1 MITVNQKNRKR
12 EKHTADFFKA
22 VGWVALATLAGSIF
36 RYLSIPETNIVVVYI
51 LSVLLAAR
59 FTKGYTMGIAA
70 AVMATCLFNYFFA
83 EPYLTLS
90 VNDPTYFITF
100 AIMTLT
106 SIITSALT
114 SKVKQTALEAQE
126 KEMESS
132 ALYKIMNY
140 LTDAADL
147 SEIAGITV
155 KTVSDN
161 MNCCAAFLCFDENG
175 NPEHSFIQQKEDG
188 EQIRRNIEG
197 GTDIKYRM
205 VHLRT
210 DYYEGEE
217 FYDWPIY
224 GREELLGVLRIPL
237 ETASMMTESQFRLLH
252 SIIESTSLAMDR
264 FRSVQARIK
273 SREEVTQERY
283 RGNLLR
289 AISHDLRTPLSG
301 IMGASEMLMSLTDK
315 ADGRYA
321 LEEGIYKDAYWLHS
335 MVENILSL
343 TRLQEGKLV
352 IKKQMEAVEEI
363 VGAAVIAIEKR
374 APERDIAINIP
385 DNLLM
390 VPMDAKLI
398 NQVLINLLDNAV
410 KHTKPDEEISVSVEV
425 NEEENTAVF
434 VVADCGAGIPKE
446 DLPRIFQMFYTT
458 GVKGPDSQRG
468 VGLGLAI
475 CESIVNAHGG
485 RISAGNRKDRRGAEF
500 VFSLPL
506 EVE

>member
-1 MITVNQKNRKR
+1 MITANLKNRKR
-12 EKHTADFFKA
+12 ERRTADIIKA
-22 VGWVALATLAGSIF
+22 MGWIALATLTGSIF
-36 RYLSIPETNIVVVYI
+36 RHLNFPETNIVVVYI

-59 FTKGYTMGIAA
+59 FTKGYAVGIVA
-70 AVMATCLFNYFFA
+70 AVTATCLFNYFFA
-83 EPYLTLS
+83 EPYLTLT

-100 AIMTLT
+100 FIMTLT
-106 SIITSALT
+106 SITTSALT
-114 SKVKQTALEAQE
+114 SKVKQTALEARE

-140 LTDAADL
+140 LTDAADI

-155 KTVSDN
+155 KTVSEN
-161 MNCCAAFLCFDENG
+161 MNCGAAFLCFDENG

-188 EQIRRNIEG
+188 EQIRRNIED

-205 VHLRT
+205 EHLRT
-210 DYYEGEE
+210 DFYEGEE

-264 FRSVQARIK
+264 FRSAQARIK

-315 ADGRYA
+315 EDARYG

-343 TRLQEGKLV
+343 TRLQEGRLV

-374 APERDIAINIP
+374 APERDIIINIP

-410 KHTKPDEEISVSVEV
+410 KHTKPEEEISVSVEV
-425 NEEENTAVF
+425 NDEENAAVF
-434 VVADCGAGIPKE
+434 VVSDCGAGIPEE

-458 GVKGPDSQRG
+458 GGKGPDSHRG

-485 RISAGNRKDRRGAEF
+485 RITAGNRKDRRGAEF
-500 VFSLPL
+500 IFSLPL
-506 EVE
+506 RV

>member
-12 EKHTADFFKA
+12 ERRAADFFKA
-22 VGWVALATLAGSIF
+22 AGWILLATLTGSLF
-36 RYLSIPETNIVVVYI
+36 RYLNFPETNIVVVYI

-59 FTKGYTMGIAA
+59 FTKGYVFGIVA
-70 AVMATCLFNYFFA
+70 AVAATCLFNYFFA
-83 EPYLTLS
+83 EPYLTLT
-90 VNDPTYFITF
+90 VNDPTYFVTF

-114 SKVKQTALEAQE
+114 SKVKQTAMEARE
-126 KEMESS
+126 KEMEAS
-132 ALYKIMNY
+132 ALYQIMNH
-140 LTDAADL
+140 LTDAADI

-155 KTVSDN
+155 KTVSEN
-161 MNCCAAFLCFDENG
+161 MNCGAAFLCFDENG

-188 EQIRRNIEG
+188 EQIRRNIEDG
-197 GTDIKYRM
+197 MDLKYRM
-205 VHLRT
+205 EHLRT

-217 FYDWPIY
+217 FFDWPIY
-224 GREELLGVLRIPL
+224 GREELLGVLRIPAD
-237 ETASMMTESQFRLLH
+237 TAMMMTEAQFRLLH
-252 SIIESTSLAMDR
+252 SIIESSSLAMDR
-264 FRSVQARIK
+264 FRSAQERIK

-301 IMGASEMLMSLTDK
+301 IMGASEMLMSLTEK
-315 ADGRYA
+315 ADERYG

-343 TRLQEGKLV
+343 TRLQEGKLI

-374 APERDIAINIP
+374 APERDIVINIP
-385 DNLLM
+385 DNLVM

-410 KHTKPDEEISVSVEV
+410 KHTKPEDEISVSVEV
-425 NEEENTAVF
+425 NETDKTAVF
-434 VVADCGAGIPKE
+434 AVADCGEGIPEE
-446 DLPRIFQMFYTT
+446 DLPRVFQMFYTT
-458 GVKGPDSQRG
+458 GGRGSDSQRG

-485 RISAGNRKDRRGAEF
+485 SISAGNRKDRRGAEF